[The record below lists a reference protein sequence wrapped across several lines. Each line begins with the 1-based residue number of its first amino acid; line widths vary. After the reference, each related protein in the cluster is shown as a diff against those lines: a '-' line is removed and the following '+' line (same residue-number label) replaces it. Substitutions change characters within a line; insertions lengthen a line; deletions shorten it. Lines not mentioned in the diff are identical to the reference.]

1 MAIYDSLNQLEKN
14 APQKRVGIV
23 TFNKNITII
32 GDGQMKKIEIDGEKL
47 LHRKAIKL
55 IADKTP
61 PFEMIETNKS
71 TLIEELD
78 KLVLITNH
86 NSIDNRSTNFD
97 IVRIKRQKYT
107 ALGSALYYSVLIA
120 SRTKGSQV
128 LLCTDGKSNR
138 GLGALDGKASLTDAK
153 QFFDEIIDI
162 AVKNGFEYIC

>member
-32 GDGQMKKIEIDGEKL
+32 GDGQMKKIEIEGEKL

-78 KLVLITNH
+78 KLVLITN
-86 NSIDNRSTNFD
+86 
-97 IVRIKRQKYT
+97 
-107 ALGSALYYSVLIA
+107 
-120 SRTKGSQV
+120 
-128 LLCTDGKSNR
+128 
-138 GLGALDGKASLTDAK
+138 
-153 QFFDEIIDI
+153 
-162 AVKNGFEYIC
+162 